1 MRLRIVGIGF
11 SLVFTVNAHRYSNA
25 QCYDHKEGNCGPEF
39 KMGRVSDEGPDG
51 HYERQ
56 RPKEAEEYPLPP
68 VRWVSVNLLL
78 AHGLGYVRTT
88 FWDMGR

>member
-1 MRLRIVGIGF
+1 
-11 SLVFTVNAHRYSNA
+11 
-25 QCYDHKEGNCGPEF
+25 
-39 KMGRVSDEGPDG
+39 
-51 HYERQ
+51 
-56 RPKEAEEYPLPP
+56 